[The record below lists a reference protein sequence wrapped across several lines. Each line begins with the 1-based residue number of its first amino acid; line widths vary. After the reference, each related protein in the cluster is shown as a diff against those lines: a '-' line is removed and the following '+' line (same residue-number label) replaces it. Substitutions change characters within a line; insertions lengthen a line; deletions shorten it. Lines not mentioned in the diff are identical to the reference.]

1 MDLQNPTMSIN
12 IHLCYR
18 KWMQDR
24 ENAKRI
30 LEIISLTIIPGRL
43 TRTTVEAKVNKNNT
57 SSLFKYSLNLVIH
70 FADNLKHFSFQVVA
84 LYS

>member
-30 LEIISLTIIPGRL
+30 LEIISIPVILGSLTL
-43 TRTTVEAKVNKNNT
+43 TDSRSKSK
-57 SSLFKYSLNLVIH
+57 
-70 FADNLKHFSFQVVA
+70 
-84 LYS
+84 